1 MRSSNPVFSRRGFSR
16 DNGHAGFNAAPQAG
30 AATTGANPFAQ
41 GTAANPYATNPYAQQ
56 GTQPGAPA
64 PARTDAMTIDDV
76 VTRTAMTLGLVVVA
90 AAIAWW
96 VMPVDQAN
104 LGSAYGVAIGA
115 AIIGFVLSLVNSF
128 KRRPSPALILTY
140 AAFEGVFLGIVSN
153 IVSVYVAPGAAMQAV
168 LGTMAVFA
176 GVLIAYRTGL
186 IRVTR
191 RFYGFVMAAAI
202 GSAVA
207 PTHQERAPRPAPCA
221 GPRPACAARERHA
234 ARRRRRP
241 WQRRWSA
248 TGQMTWRSL
257 TTPGFNRYPRLPTS
271 AWPVPVPAVSALRH
285 EMDRSFGPRFIPISA
300 VTWENDS
307 PPGRRS
313 HPGGDSVT
321 VGARCDS
328 DTPW

>member
-30 AATTGANPFAQ
+30 AAATGANPFAQ

-76 VTRTAMTLGLVVVA
+76 VTRTAMTLGTVVVA

-96 VMPVDQAN
+96 ALPVDQAN
-104 LGSAYGVAIGA
+104 LGTAYGVAIGA

-128 KRRPSPALILTY
+128 KRRPSPPLILTY
-140 AAFEGVFLGIVSN
+140 AAFEGVFLGVVSN

-202 GSAVA
+202 GFMLLMMVNLLFAVFGGGDGLGFRSGA
-207 PTHQERAPRPAPCA
+207 LGVVFGIVAIVIGACILALNFKQVEDGIAYGAPREEAWL
-221 GPRPACAARERHA
+221 AAF
-234 ARRRRRP
+234 
-241 WQRRWSA
+241 
-248 TGQMTWRSL
+248 GL
-257 TTPGFNRYPRLPTS
+257 TVTLVWIYIEMLRLVAILS
-271 AWPVPVPAVSALRH
+271 
-285 EMDRSFGPRFIPISA
+285 
-300 VTWENDS
+300 
-307 PPGRRS
+307 
-313 HPGGDSVT
+313 GD
-321 VGARCDS
+321 D
-328 DTPW
+328 

>member
-30 AATTGANPFAQ
+30 AAATGANPFAQ

-202 GSAVA
+202 GFMLLMMVNMLFAVFGGGDGLGFRSGA
-207 PTHQERAPRPAPCA
+207 LGIIFGIVAIVIGACILALNFKQVEDGIAYGAPREEAWL
-221 GPRPACAARERHA
+221 AAF
-234 ARRRRRP
+234 
-241 WQRRWSA
+241 
-248 TGQMTWRSL
+248 GL
-257 TTPGFNRYPRLPTS
+257 TVTLVWIYIEMLRL
-271 AWPVPVPAVSALRH
+271 VALL
-285 EMDRSFGPRFIPISA
+285 S
-300 VTWENDS
+300 
-307 PPGRRS
+307 
-313 HPGGDSVT
+313 GD
-321 VGARCDS
+321 D
-328 DTPW
+328 